1 MPRLRERA
9 QDRMRIKDRRRHQF
23 GRLVAGIAEHHALVA
38 GTFILIAG
46 SIDALRDIARLR
58 VDEALDL
65 CPLPVKPFL
74 LVADV
79 ADRVPRHVDQ
89 HLAGDRGGAARLAG
103 QDDAVCRRHRL
114 DAAARLRLGSQV
126 GIDDRVGN
134 AVANL
139 IGMALRDR
147 LAGKNKIVRRQ
158 GPSPCK
164 NKLHISAGR
173 HEACHSGRNPT
184 GPLSRRVVVE
194 CHAASVKPDLPGVI
208 AASPAFGR
216 RTISV

>member
-1 MPRLRERA
+1 
-9 QDRMRIKDRRRHQF
+9 MRIKDRRRHQF

-38 GTFILIAG
+38 GTFILITG

-114 DAAARLRLGSQV
+114 DAAARLRLGGEEGV
-126 GIDDRVGN
+126 DNRIRN

-139 IGMALRDR
+139 VGVPFGHR
-147 LAGKNKIVRRQ
+147 LAGKDKIVLRQDTLPSIGPRQRPGIVGLMNVRNRR
-158 GPSPCK
+158 
-164 NKLHISAGR
+164 LRFRWH
-173 HEACHSGRNPT
+173 
-184 GPLSRRVVVE
+184 VVE
-194 CHAASVKPDLPGVI
+194 AAAPSVKQDCVGGLV
-208 AASPAFGR
+208 
-216 RTISV
+216 